1 MKTRF
6 IAVLLLVCGQT
17 LLASTE
23 DSYLYWMISSDATLT
38 SVQGVD
44 TKVSAAQY
52 YARVGYT
59 SSDARNVYSQGLEGY
74 LLLYAEP
81 GDTTSIQDYTGTGAG
96 DISNISNKNKEDI
109 AGIQTTPV
117 FAYLPGVSE
126 NNYTYWVELLNEAGS
141 VAGYQSIGTYEK
153 LSSYVSSL
161 KGMAIPSIALSVGAF
176 MAPEPSSG
184 LLLLLG
190 VAGLALRR
198 RKLQRKA

>member
-23 DSYLYWMISSDATLT
+23 DSYLYWMISPDATLT

-44 TKVSAAQY
+44 AKVSAAPY
-52 YARVGYT
+52 YARVGYAD
-59 SSDARNVYSQGLEGY
+59 SSRDVFSQGLDTY
-74 LLLYAEP
+74 LSLYVEP
-81 GDTTSIQDYTGTGAG
+81 GGSTIRDYAGTIDNIATQDGTHP
-96 DISNISNKNKEDI
+96 
-109 AGIQTTPV
+109 GIQTTPV
-117 FAYLPGVSE
+117 FAALPGVTS
-126 NNYTYWVELLNEAGS
+126 NNYTYWIELLNDAGN
-141 VAGYQSIGTYEK
+141 VAGYASIGTYET
-153 LSSYVSSL
+153 LSNYVSSL
-161 KGMAIPSIALSVGAF
+161 KGMAIPSIALSVGVF
-176 MAPEPSSG
+176 TAPEPSSG